1 MDDGRDET
9 LLDADDGKRGDAPWY
24 RSRRTAV
31 LGAAALTAMAT
42 ALGLG
47 LTLSTQG
54 GQAAPPDRFQPLPVV
69 VATWF
74 PTATQRAYDLLA
86 AGYTA
91 LDAVELGCTL
101 CEDEQCDGTVGYGG
115 SPDESGETTLDALI
129 MDGDTH
135 RVGAVSYL
143 RNVRHAISAARMV
156 MAHTQHT
163 VLSGDGA
170 TNFSVQ
176 MGLELQDLHTQGS
189 RWIQGNFTRA
199 NCTPNYWQAPF
210 NTSGCGLFTPVPT
223 PSYTPAYTP
232 VPVALADG
240 RVGYAL
246 QQRAP
251 AAAHPVGSPLLQR
264 SVRHNAGPHE
274 HDTVGMCALDVGGRM
289 AAGGSSNGAT
299 HKIPGRVSDIS
310 LVGAG
315 SYVDRDA
322 GCAGA
327 TGDGDVTMRFLPAYQ
342 AVEFMR
348 GGMHPQA
355 ACEAAVR
362 RIMAY
367 FGADFHLGLVCMDR
381 WGRLG
386 AAGQGWTFTY
396 AVAGGANAT
405 ARVVAVPPLPL

>member
-1 MDDGRDET
+1 MDDERADA
-9 LLDADDGKRGDAPWY
+9 LLEGGDDKPGGGGAPWY
-24 RSRRTAV
+24 RSRRAFV
-31 LGAAALTAMAT
+31 LGAAGLTAVAV

-47 LTLSTQG
+47 LTVASDGPAQP
-54 GQAAPPDRFQPLPVV
+54 APDRFEPLPVV

-74 PTATQRAYDLLA
+74 PSATQRAYDRLA
-86 AGYTA
+86 AGFTA

-129 MDGDTH
+129 MDGETH
-135 RVGAVSYL
+135 RVGAVTYL
-143 RNVRHAISAARMV
+143 RRIRHAIAAARLV

-176 MGLELQDLHTQGS
+176 MGLPLQDLHTNES
-189 RWIQGNFTRA
+189 LWIQGNFTK
-199 NCTPNYWQAPF
+199 NDCQPNYWQAPF
-210 NTSGCGLFTPVPT
+210 NTSGCGPFTPVPT

-232 VPVALADG
+232 VPVVHADG
-240 RVGYAL
+240 RAGHAV
-246 QQRAP
+246 QRAP
-251 AAAHPVGSPLLQR
+251 SAPRAPPQR
-264 SVRHNAGPHE
+264 SVRHGAGPRE
-274 HDTVGMCALDVGGRM
+274 HDTVGMCALDLGGRM

-355 ACEAAVR
+355 ACENAVR

-381 WGRLG
+381 LGRIG

-396 AVAGGANAT
+396 AIASGANAT
-405 ARVVAVPPLPL
+405 ARVVAVPPLPVNS